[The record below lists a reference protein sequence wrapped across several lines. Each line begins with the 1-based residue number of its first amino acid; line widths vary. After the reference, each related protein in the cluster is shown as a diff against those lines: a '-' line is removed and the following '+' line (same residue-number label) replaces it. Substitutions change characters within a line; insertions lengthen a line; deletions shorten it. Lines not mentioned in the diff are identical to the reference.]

1 MSDQHMNASDQGT
14 QPDSGSAPNDQVN
27 VNAAGGS
34 PQGAPSSAGSQ
45 PDRTQGDI
53 ANKGRVPEDG
63 DGEQGYEAPG
73 GKDNINRIK
82 G

>member
-14 QPDSGSAPNDQVN
+14 QPDSGSAPNDGVN

-34 PQGAPSSAGSQ
+34 PQGAPGSAGSQ
-45 PDRTQGDI
+45 PDRTQGI
-53 ANKGRVPEDG
+53 TGNKARVPEDG
-63 DGEQGYEAPG
+63 EGEQGYEGPG
-73 GKDNINRIK
+73 GKDNINHIK